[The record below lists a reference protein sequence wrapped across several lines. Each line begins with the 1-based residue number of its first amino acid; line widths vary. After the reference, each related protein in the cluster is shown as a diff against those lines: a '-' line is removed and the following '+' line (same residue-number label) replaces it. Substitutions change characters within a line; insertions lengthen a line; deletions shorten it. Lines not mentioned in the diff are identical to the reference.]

1 MEGLAR
7 FHQDRLMQV
16 QVELKFVRQEMK
28 KLQRAK
34 LRPMR
39 ARRQLLRCTSSST
52 IMNSLDRQIYSDM
65 IFPLIAAADGAR
77 ARLLP
82 RVCKSWR
89 QCFMLTKSNWHLFA
103 VTQAIKDFDKLA
115 RFLHGAHRLK
125 ELQLVCQEGAVVD
138 SPHSLRTLL
147 SALTMLQSLSLI
159 APGRALCGTQESVTR
174 RPPIMRPSVRHVLL
188 PPPPCARWCTH
199 VFFCLWV
206 RVWGGCDDVMLF
218 TWSSLY
224 LASVCTTSIPS
235 HGLLP

>member
-1 MEGLAR
+1 M
-7 FHQDRLMQV
+7 
-16 QVELKFVRQEMK
+16 
-28 KLQRAK
+28 
-34 LRPMR
+34 
-39 ARRQLLRCTSSST
+39 SSSP

-188 PPPPCARWCTH
+188 PPPPCACWCTH

-218 TWSSLY
+218 TWSLGW
-224 LASVCTTSIPS
+224 V
-235 HGLLP
+235 

>member
-1 MEGLAR
+1 
-7 FHQDRLMQV
+7 MQV

-28 KLQRAK
+28 KLHRAK

-39 ARRQLLRCTSSST
+39 ARRQLLRCTSSSP

-82 RVCKSWR
+82 RVCKGWR

-115 RFLHGAHRLK
+115 RFLHGAYRLK
-125 ELQLVCQEGAVVD
+125 ELQLVCQEGAVVE

-159 APGRALCGTQESVTR
+159 APGRALCGTQEARHPLRAHDAPLRPPRVAATSALCPLVHTR
-174 RPPIMRPSVRHVLL
+174 RLVL
-188 PPPPCARWCTH
+188 
-199 VFFCLWV
+199 VWV
-206 RVWGGCDDVMLF
+206 RVWGGCDDVMPF
-218 TWSSLY
+218 TRCSSRFQ
-224 LASVCTTSIPS
+224 ASTWRVFEQQAFRLTGCYRE
-235 HGLLP
+235 

>member
-28 KLQRAK
+28 KLHRAK

-82 RVCKSWR
+82 QVCKSWR
-89 QCFMLTKSNWHLFA
+89 QCFMLTKCNWHLFA
-103 VTQAIKDFDKLA
+103 VTQAIKDFGKLA

-125 ELQLVCQEGAVVD
+125 ELQLVCQEGAVVE

-147 SALTMLQSLSLI
+147 SALTMLQGLSLI
-159 APGRALCGTQESVTR
+159 APGRAMCGKQEAHH
-174 RPPIMRPSVRHVLL
+174 PPRAHDAPIRCH
-188 PPPPCARWCTH
+188 
-199 VFFCLWV
+199 CLTSLEQQAL
-206 RVWGGCDDVMLF
+206 GLTGCWREDACL
-218 TWSSLY
+218 
-224 LASVCTTSIPS
+224 LASVSMPVLQDWPS
-235 HGLLP
+235 REDARSCRQAWLAC